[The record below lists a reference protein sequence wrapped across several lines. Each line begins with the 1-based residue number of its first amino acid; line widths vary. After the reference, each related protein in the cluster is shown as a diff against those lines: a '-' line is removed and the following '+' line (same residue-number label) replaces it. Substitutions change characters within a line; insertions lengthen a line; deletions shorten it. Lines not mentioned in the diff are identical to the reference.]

1 MFRILMGACVALAFT
16 AAHAQKMEPG
26 QWEFT
31 STLISDKL
39 PKPQTMTMKRC
50 ITKEDVKDPARMQGK
65 PEPDCKI
72 TPKGKSGDSYSWEM
86 SCPKSG
92 MRGSGTTRYGKGT
105 IEGETKISS
114 PGKGKGKGEPFD
126 MTTKM
131 KGRRLG
137 PCK

>member
-1 MFRILMGACVALAFT
+1 MVRILIGSLMVLACA

-31 STLISDKL
+31 NTVVSPKA
-39 PKPQTMTMKRC
+39 PKPQTVTTKRC
-50 ITKEDVKDPARMQGK
+50 ITKKDVTDPAHFQGK
-65 PEPDCKI
+65 LQADCKV
-72 TPKGKSGDSYSWEM
+72 TPKGKAGDAYAWEM

-92 MRGSGTTRYGKGT
+92 MKGEGTTRYGKDT
-105 IEGETKISS
+105 VEGETKVSGSS
-114 PGKGKGKGEPFD
+114 KGQPFE

-131 KGRRLG
+131 TGRRVG

>member
-1 MFRILMGACVALAFT
+1 MFRLAIVLTIALAAS

-26 QWEFT
+26 EWEFT
-31 STLISDKL
+31 NTMSSPKL

-50 ITKEDVKDPARMQGK
+50 ITKEDVTDPAHFQGK
-65 PEPDCKI
+65 PEADCKV
-72 TPKGKSGDSYSWEM
+72 TPKGKKGDAYAWEM

-92 MRGSGTTRYGKGT
+92 MKGSGTTRYGKNT
-105 IEGETKISS
+105 VEGETKITASS
-114 PGKGKGKGEPFD
+114 KGQPFD

>member
-1 MFRILMGACVALAFT
+1 VGIHQHDELGQAAQAAGDDDEALHHESGRKGSGALA
-16 AAHAQKMEPG
+16 
-26 QWEFT
+26 
-31 STLISDKL
+31 
-39 PKPQTMTMKRC
+39 
-50 ITKEDVKDPARMQGK
+50 GK

-114 PGKGKGKGEPFD
+114 PGKGKGKGEPFE
-126 MTTKM
+126 MTTKI

>member
-1 MFRILMGACVALAFT
+1 MFRLAMVVAIALAPC

-26 QWEFT
+26 EWEFT
-31 STLISDKL
+31 NTMSSPKL

-50 ITKEDVKDPARMQGK
+50 ITKEDVTDPAHFQGK
-65 PEPDCKI
+65 PEADCKV
-72 TPKGKSGDSYSWEM
+72 TPKGKKGDSYAWEM

-92 MRGSGTTRYGKGT
+92 MKGAGTTRYGKGT
-105 IEGETKISS
+105 VEGETKITASS
-114 PGKGKGKGEPFD
+114 KGQPFD

>member
-1 MFRILMGACVALAFT
+1 MFRLAIALAIALASS

-26 QWEFT
+26 EWEFT
-31 STLISDKL
+31 NTMSSPKL

-50 ITKEDVKDPARMQGK
+50 ITKEDVTDPAHFQGK
-65 PEPDCKI
+65 PEADCKV
-72 TPKGKSGDSYSWEM
+72 TPKGKKGEAYAWEM

-92 MRGSGTTRYGKGT
+92 MKGAGTTRYGKNT
-105 IEGETKISS
+105 VEGETKITASS
-114 PGKGKGKGEPFD
+114 KGEPFD

>member
-1 MFRILMGACVALAFT
+1 MFRFAIALTIALASQ

-26 QWEFT
+26 EWEFT
-31 STLISDKL
+31 NTMSSPRL

-50 ITKEDVKDPARMQGK
+50 ITKEDVTDPAHFQGK
-65 PEPDCKI
+65 PEADCKV
-72 TPKGKSGDSYSWEM
+72 TPKGKKGDAYAWEM

-92 MRGSGTTRYGKGT
+92 MKGTGTTRYGKNT
-105 IEGETKISS
+105 VEGETKITASS
-114 PGKGKGKGEPFD
+114 EGKPFD

>member
-1 MFRILMGACVALAFT
+1 MFRLTIALAIALAST
-16 AAHAQKMEPG
+16 TAHAQKMEPG
-26 QWEFT
+26 EWEFT
-31 STLISDKL
+31 NTMSSPKL

-50 ITKEDVKDPARMQGK
+50 ITKEDVTDPAHFQGK
-65 PEPDCKI
+65 PEADCKV
-72 TPKGKSGDSYSWEM
+72 TLKGKQGDAYAWEM

-92 MRGSGTTRYGKGT
+92 MKGNGTTRYGKNT
-105 IEGETKISS
+105 VEGETKVTASS
-114 PGKGKGKGEPFD
+114 KGQPFD

>member
-1 MFRILMGACVALAFT
+1 MLRILIGPLMVLACA

-31 STLISDKL
+31 NTITLPKA
-39 PKPQTMTMKRC
+39 PKPQTISTKRC
-50 ITKEDVKDPARMQGK
+50 ITKQDVTDPAHFQGK
-65 PEPDCKI
+65 PESDCKV
-72 TPKGKSGDSYSWEM
+72 TPKGKTGDSYAWEM

-92 MRGSGTTRYGKGT
+92 MKGSGTTRYGKDT
-105 IEGETKISS
+105 VEGETKVSGSS
-114 PGKGKGKGEPFD
+114 KGQPFE

-131 KGRRLG
+131 KGRRVG

>member
-1 MFRILMGACVALAFT
+1 MFRIAMALAIALASS

-26 QWEFT
+26 EWEFT
-31 STLISDKL
+31 NTMSSPKL

-50 ITKEDVKDPARMQGK
+50 ITKEDVTDPAHFQGK
-65 PEPDCKI
+65 PESDCKV
-72 TPKGKSGDSYSWEM
+72 TPKGKQGESYAWEM

-92 MRGSGTTRYGKGT
+92 MKGTGTTRYGKNT
-105 IEGETKISS
+105 VEGETKITASS
-114 PGKGKGKGEPFD
+114 KGQPFD

>member
-1 MFRILMGACVALAFT
+1 MLRLGMGCLIALACV

-31 STLISDKL
+31 NTMTSPKL

-50 ITKEDVKDPARMQGK
+50 ITKEDVSDPSHFQGK
-65 PEPDCKI
+65 PEADCKV
-72 TPKGKSGDSYSWEM
+72 TPKGKSGESYTWEM

-92 MRGSGTTRYGKGT
+92 MKGSGTTRYGKST
-105 IEGETKISS
+105 VEGETKITASS
-114 PGKGKGKGEPFD
+114 KGQPFE

>member
-1 MFRILMGACVALAFT
+1 MLRMLMGSMIALACV

-26 QWEFT
+26 EWEFT
-31 STLISDKL
+31 NTTTSPKQ

-50 ITKEDVKDPARMQGK
+50 LTKEDVSDPAHFQGK
-65 PEPDCKI
+65 PDADCKV
-72 TPKGKSGDSYSWEM
+72 TQKGKKGDRYAWEM

-92 MRGSGTTRYGKGT
+92 VKGTGTTRYSKGT
-105 IEGETKISS
+105 IDSEAKITASSKGQPIEMATK
-114 PGKGKGKGEPFD
+114 
-126 MTTKM
+126 T

>member
-1 MFRILMGACVALAFT
+1 MFRLAIALTIVLASS

-26 QWEFT
+26 EWEFT
-31 STLISDKL
+31 NTMSSPKL
-39 PKPQTMTMKRC
+39 QKPQTMTMKRC
-50 ITKEDVKDPARMQGK
+50 ITKEDVADPAKFQTK
-65 PEPDCKI
+65 LESDCRI
-72 TPKGKSGDSYSWEM
+72 TPKGKQGDAYAWEM

-92 MRGSGTTRYGKGT
+92 MKGSGTTRYGKNT
-105 IEGETKISS
+105 VEGETKITASS
-114 PGKGKGKGEPFD
+114 KGQPFD

>member
-1 MFRILMGACVALAFT
+1 MFRLAIALAIVLASP

-26 QWEFT
+26 EWEFT
-31 STLISDKL
+31 NTMSSPRL

-50 ITKEDVKDPARMQGK
+50 ITKEDVTDPAHFQGK
-65 PEPDCKI
+65 PEADCKV
-72 TPKGKSGDSYSWEM
+72 TPKGKQGEAYAWEM

-92 MRGSGTTRYGKGT
+92 MKGTGTTRYGKNT
-105 IEGETKISS
+105 VEGETKVTASS
-114 PGKGKGKGEPFD
+114 KGQPFD

>member
-1 MFRILMGACVALAFT
+1 MLRLAIVLAIALAAS

-26 QWEFT
+26 EWEFT
-31 STLISDKL
+31 NTMSSPKL

-50 ITKEDVKDPARMQGK
+50 ITKEDVTDPAHFQGK
-65 PEPDCKI
+65 PEADCKV
-72 TPKGKSGDSYSWEM
+72 TPKGKQGDAYAWEM

-92 MRGSGTTRYGKGT
+92 MKGSGTTRYGKNT
-105 IEGETKISS
+105 VEGETKVTASS
-114 PGKGKGKGEPFD
+114 KGQPFD

>member
-1 MFRILMGACVALAFT
+1 MFRLAIAWMIALASP
-16 AAHAQKMEPG
+16 AGLAQKMEPG
-26 QWEFT
+26 EWEFT
-31 STLISDKL
+31 NTMSSPKL

-50 ITKEDVKDPARMQGK
+50 ITKEDVSDPAHFQGK
-65 PEPDCKI
+65 PEADCKV
-72 TPKGKSGDSYSWEM
+72 TPKGKKGEAYAWEM

-92 MRGSGTTRYGKGT
+92 MKGTGTTRYGKNT
-105 IEGETKISS
+105 VEGETKITASS
-114 PGKGKGKGEPFD
+114 KGQPFD